1 MSNLLKRMIAIL
13 GLILILCSVACGI
26 CIVIF
31 SFKFM
36 FMDGKWLS
44 LGKYILAVLS
54 LGFGGMLIGVT
65 GMNTIK
71 LLIYNEDKENGQ

>member
-1 MSNLLKRMIAIL
+1 MSNSLKRIIAIL
-13 GLILILCSVACGI
+13 GLILILCSIVCGI

-36 FMDGKWLS
+36 GGKWLG

-65 GMNTIK
+65 GINTIK
-71 LLIYNEDKENGQ
+71 LLIYNEDKENE